1 MLYPTSSAP
10 AAGFVEHSTTKSDWR
25 LRLSVPRSRLSS
37 LDGLRGVAAVVV
49 LLHHSLLVVPALAAP
64 YFGQPIE
71 PGLPALLV
79 TTPLHLLWA
88 GTEAVYL
95 FFILSGLVLGLSTD
109 SRSFRWAAY
118 FPSRMVRL
126 YLPVIAAVAL
136 AVVVI
141 AIVPRDGDHESVWL
155 ARPFDGYPLQ
165 AILTDV
171 MLLGGTSTVVSPLWS
186 LQWEVLFSLLLP
198 LYIFVA
204 RRISAAVQIPVYL
217 ALATLGTY
225 AGVAALKYLPMF
237 GIGVALAAVWN
248 RVGDRVGRMSRPVAV
263 PVWTVVIAGS
273 LVLTVSYWMVLPAL
287 GARMA
292 STVTMPVTLLA
303 VTALIIA
310 AVHAGGLRA
319 VLASRPVRFLGTI
332 SFSLYLVHEP
342 LVIAIAEL
350 VDRPVLTV
358 VWAVPISLA
367 VAVAFHFAVE
377 RPSQRLAVAVRDSAN
392 RELVLAA

>member
-1 MLYPTSSAP
+1 M
-10 AAGFVEHSTTKSDWR
+10 KSDWR

-64 YFGQPIE
+64 YFGQAIE
-71 PGLPALLV
+71 PGLPAVLV
-79 TTPLHLLWA
+79 TTPLHLMWA

-95 FFILSGLVLGLSTD
+95 FFILSGLVLGISTE

-126 YLPVIAAVAL
+126 YLPVAGAVAL
-136 AVVVI
+136 AIVLI
-141 AIVPRDGDHESVWL
+141 AIVPRDGAHASAWL
-155 ARPFDGYPLQ
+155 ARPFDGGYPLQ
-165 AILTDV
+165 AILQDL

-198 LYIFVA
+198 LYIFVG
-204 RRISAAVQIPVYL
+204 RRISAAVQIPVYI

-225 AGVAALKYLPMF
+225 AGVAALKFLPMF

-248 RVGDRVGRMSRPVAV
+248 RVGDVVGRMPRAVAL

-273 LVLTVSYWMVLPAL
+273 LVLTVSYWMLLPTL
-287 GARMA
+287 GAKTA
-292 STVTMPVTLLA
+292 STVTLPVTLLA
-303 VTALIIA
+303 VTALIVA

-342 LVIAIAEL
+342 LVITIAQL
-350 VDRPVLTV
+350 VDRPIMTV
-358 VWAVPISLA
+358 VWAVPVSLA

>member
-1 MLYPTSSAP
+1 M
-10 AAGFVEHSTTKSDWR
+10 
-25 LRLSVPRSRLSS
+25 SVPRNRLSS

-88 GTEAVYL
+88 GSEAVYL
-95 FFILSGLVLGLSTD
+95 FFILSGLVLGLSTN
-109 SRSFRWAAY
+109 SKSFRWAAY

-126 YLPVIAAVAL
+126 YLPVAAAVGL
-136 AVVVI
+136 AVIVI
-141 AIVPRDGDHESVWL
+141 ALVPRDGAHGSAWL
-155 ARPFDGYPLQ
+155 VRPFDGGYPLQ
-165 AILTDV
+165 AILQDL
-171 MLLGGTSTVVSPLWS
+171 MLLGGTSTIVSPLWS

-198 LYIFVA
+198 LYVFVA
-204 RRISAAVQIPVYL
+204 RRISAAVQIPVYI

-225 AGVAALKYLPMF
+225 AGVASLRFLPMF
-237 GIGVALAAVWN
+237 GIGVALAAAW
-248 RVGDRVGRMSRPVAV
+248 DRIGEFVGRMPRRVAA

-273 LVLTVSYWMVLPAL
+273 LVLTVSYWMVLPTL

-303 VTALIIA
+303 VTALIVA

-319 VLASRPVRFLGTI
+319 VLASRPIRFLGTI

-342 LVIAIAEL
+342 LVIAVANL

-358 VWAVPISLA
+358 VWAVPVSLA